1 MTKLYDI
8 LDWAALQGHIQRKE
22 ITERFHPE
30 FPNLVIY
37 NYADVV
43 AFSGNW
49 THETM
54 ATRGLIVDLETMDV
68 LARPFK
74 KFFNYGQVEAGK
86 VDLDAPLFSVDN
98 KFDGSLGILYRQP
111 DGLLAVATRG
121 SFESDQAKHATE
133 LVRNT
138 WDSSVWENWPV
149 TFDEHT
155 LLFEIVYPENR
166 IVVDYGTTDKLMYL
180 GAVNNESGAFVPI
193 YTAPEAGFET
203 LRSVLAQPDRSN
215 AEGYVVWTNP
225 FRAVKL
231 KYAAYVELHRIVTGL
246 NRKSIWRA
254 LSEGYDVYL
263 KLLEQ
268 LPDELYVWAG
278 NVGTELQNQYAE
290 IMRDADMWYG
300 RAIDDMEFQ
309 HSESDGEW
317 YQDFDRK
324 MFAEFVAKH
333 VPSEY
338 RGHVFAILD
347 GKDIQSKIFK
357 QIEPVGGER

>member
-8 LDWAALQGHIQRKE
+8 LDWASLQGHIQRKE

-98 KFDGSLGILYRQP
+98 KFDGSLGIAYMQP

-121 SFESDQAKHATE
+121 SFESDQAKHATKV
-133 LVRNT
+133 LH
-138 WDSSVWENWPV
+138 DNWGQLTEAINLIKGGFTP
-149 TFDEHT
+149 
-155 LLFEIVYPENR
+155 LYEIIYPENR
-166 IVVDYGTTDKLMYL
+166 IVVDYGTTDSLVFL
-180 GAVNNESGAFVPI
+180 GTVSNESGAFVPLHS
-193 YTAPEAGFET
+193 APEEGFET

-225 FRAVKL
+225 FKAVKL

-263 KLLEQ
+263 KLMEQ

-278 NVGTELQNQYAE
+278 NVGTELQNQYSDIIGA
-290 IMRDADMWYG
+290 ADEFFL
-300 RAIDDMEFQ
+300 RAVDYMEDTSDD
-309 HSESDGEW
+309 DW

-324 MFAEFVAKH
+324 KFAEWVAAN

-338 RGHVFAILD
+338 RGYVFALVD
-347 GKDIQSKIFK
+347 NKDIQTKIWK
-357 QIEPVGGER
+357 QIEPIGGER